1 MSLIANR
8 DINTSSSLVPNIV
21 RIVSTYGTDD
31 MLVDCV
37 KQAIPYLK
45 ETNSFKSKNV
55 SFKFVKKTAPSVGSK
70 LATLKKM
77 SLGIT
82 TGGTSKCGSKNRC
95 QCCKV
100 VPDTPVTSLN
110 VNGKK
115 VVMPSGNCKS
125 KNVIYLAKCNLCIDN
140 CYVGRTVQTLNKR
153 VTGHRSGFST
163 VVDKGLD
170 YVNSPDPDDTYS
182 LGVHLHKVHGLTSDF
197 NKYYK
202 FHVLEHVS
210 PSTMEK
216 SEHLWIHKL
225 NTLFPHGI
233 NRTNPFALPV
243 LDISAVT

>member
-1 MSLIANR
+1 
-8 DINTSSSLVPNIV
+8 
-21 RIVSTYGTDD
+21 

-82 TGGTSKCGSKNRC
+82 TGGTSKCGSPTNRC